1 MDQVIQINSRFT
13 SVNDIISW
21 VLTSSNSFFCLFLC
35 FYLFNEF
42 RSSSRKQFQGVWQ
55 DTNRP
60 EFWSYQVQWK
70 PLAIKVCTNYFSL
83 LTQTFQHLELFPAT
97 WTLALQFEATLVIH
111 ICLTTCTYSFGY
123 RDKRH
128 LFWCIFNQFDNLL
141 FIVFCF
147 IVNIF
152 CFTPLTTVFF

>member
-70 PLAIKVCTNYFSL
+70 PLAIKVCTNYFWL
-83 LTQTFQHLELFPAT
+83 LTHTTFHHLELFPCNLNFGSSIWSHFGHSYLLDYLHIFIWLPRQKT
-97 WTLALQFEATLVIH
+97 SFLVYI
-111 ICLTTCTYSFGY
+111 
-123 RDKRH
+123 
-128 LFWCIFNQFDNLL
+128 
-141 FIVFCF
+141 
-147 IVNIF
+147 
-152 CFTPLTTVFF
+152 